1 MLGQPI
7 KIVIADDNSPFRNAL
22 KKLFGKTSEVEV
34 EVLGEAENGEQLVR
48 LVEEKQPDIVISDIG
63 MPVMNGIDA
72 TRIIKRRFPNV
83 KVIAFSLFDDV
94 NHINGMINAGASGY
108 LLKNI
113 SIEDFISGITSV
125 YGGSTYFKTSL

>member
-1 MLGQPI
+1 MLGQRI
-7 KIVIADDNSPFRNAL
+7 KIVIADDNSPFRSAL
-22 KKLFGKTSEVEV
+22 KKLFCKTSEVDV

>member
-1 MLGQPI
+1 MLGQRI

-22 KKLFGKTSEVEV
+22 KKLFGKTSEVDV

-72 TRIIKRRFPNV
+72 TRIIKGRFPNV

>member
-22 KKLFGKTSEVEV
+22 KKLFGKTSEVDV
-34 EVLGEAENGEQLVR
+34 EVLGEAENGEQLVK

-72 TRIIKRRFPNV
+72 TRIIKRKFPNV
-83 KVIAFSLFDDV
+83 KVIAFSLFDDI

-125 YGGSTYFKTSL
+125 YGGSTYFKTTL

>member
-22 KKLFGKTSEVEV
+22 KKLFGKTSEVDV

-48 LVEEKQPDIVISDIG
+48 LVEKQPDIVISDIG

>member
-22 KKLFGKTSEVEV
+22 KKLFGKTSEVDV